1 MSDTI
6 YPKFHVYGPKGW
18 INDPNGL
25 MFYKNHYH
33 VFYQYYPDDVH
44 WGPMHWGHAV
54 SEDLRHWDYLEPAL
68 CPDAQDDGCFSGSAI
83 EVEGKL
89 YLIYTSFTNRDG
101 VIRQQQAIA
110 VSEDGIHFEKKG
122 LIITSD
128 ELPEGYLKEDFRDP
142 SVTKDADGYLMYT
155 ASRKENGK
163 GRILVYKSK
172 DLFHWTFDR
181 DLFEKDSLGTMIECP
196 DKVGDVLTFT
206 EQFFPTDVDGNNNI
220 HASRYILKD
229 RNGCFAY
236 ENASALDY
244 GFDYYA
250 AQSFKEK
257 NILIAWMSMWDRSF
271 LSEKDGY
278 AGELTYPRVLEIENG
293 ELIQKPF
300 LLKEDHFVD
309 IPFAK
314 NQKIH
319 CRSGI
324 IHFSFNDLESLEMR
338 FYEDEEKYAKLTLIG
353 DELVFDRS
361 RCEQVSFKETDAN
374 SLMGIRKMP
383 VNLSKKSHES
393 YLVIDHGSVEIFFD
407 GKTLSSLL
415 ASNSKGG
422 LIEIDC
428 VASEGKIELL
438 NI

>member
-25 MFYKNHYH
+25 IFYKNHYH

-229 RNGCFAY
+229 RNGCFVY

-300 LLKEDHFVD
+300 LLKEDRFVD

-319 CRSGI
+319 CRSGM

-374 SLMGIRKMP
+374 SLRGIRKMP